1 MGLRDVLQDP
11 VVYTSL
17 VNSCQNLVD
26 QQVASKAGLSGVA
39 LKTTYGLVKG
49 VGPNY
54 ISGAI
59 SRLLPEVMTA
69 LEPLWD
75 QGLAT
80 GNPVDYLS
88 QNRDQAAACLLR
100 VTDLKAQ
107 TTRYTVVK
115 TSYGKLRQSVIG
127 DITAA
132 VPQLAQIL
140 DDHLCCSPRSG
151 G

>member
-1 MGLRDVLQDP
+1 MGLQDVLQDP
-11 VVYTSL
+11 TVYNSL
-17 VNSCQNLVD
+17 VSSCEDLVD
-26 QQVASKAGLSGVA
+26 QQVASKGGLSGVA

-69 LEPLWD
+69 LDPLWD
-75 QGLAT
+75 QGLAM

-107 TTRYTVVK
+107 TTRYAVVR
-115 TSYGKLRQSVIG
+115 TSYSKFRQSVIG
-127 DITAA
+127 DIAAA

-140 DDHLCCSPRSG
+140 DNHLCCSPR
-151 G
+151 